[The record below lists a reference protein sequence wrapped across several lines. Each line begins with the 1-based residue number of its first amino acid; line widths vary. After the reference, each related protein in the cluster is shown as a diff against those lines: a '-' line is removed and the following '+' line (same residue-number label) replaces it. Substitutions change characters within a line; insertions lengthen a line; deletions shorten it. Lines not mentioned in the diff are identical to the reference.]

1 VSLQS
6 FFVDTKQFFGELHVH
21 TTERQIMLTAII
33 KQPLRSMQ
41 EVIKEVD
48 HSEHQSSVI
57 PPFNLTEEERIA
69 WFRKKAS
76 GFEILKSNNLTK
88 EFHGRFL

>member
-1 VSLQS
+1 
-6 FFVDTKQFFGELHVH
+6 
-21 TTERQIMLTAII
+21 MLTAII